1 MFFLSLE
8 STWSNFRWSWWM
20 YLSPAEALR
29 SPKQQST
36 QLCGTFPALCDS
48 SFKTLKT
55 FGRGVSD
62 PLSSKPGTWGIF
74 ITLSP
79 EVNCRCFAF
88 ALFHIAVIFVCLFL
102 AWQIWYIIWSALR
115 KSKFIWYNSRKEK
128 ARYAVYWALQS
139 QILFYWQV
147 RRFWFITAKLHA
159 AGLLSR
165 DKRKN
170 LFFLIFCCKQNSK
183 LVWVSFYSGLQGSA
197 RKKKV
202 YLKSLFAGL
211 ERKQQDGDQI
221 SAK

>member
-29 SPKQQST
+29 SPKQQSN
-36 QLCGTFPALCDS
+36 QPCGTFPALCDS

-62 PLSSKPGTWGIF
+62 PPSSKPGTWGIF

-79 EVNCRCFAF
+79 EVIYRCFAF
-88 ALFHIAVIFVCLFL
+88 ALFHIAAVFVCLFL

-115 KSKFIWYNSRKEK
+115 KNKFIWYNSWKEK

-159 AGLLSR
+159 ASLLSR
-165 DKRKN
+165 DKTKN
-170 LFFLIFCCKQNSK
+170 IFFLFFAVSK
-183 LVWVSFYSGLQGSA
+183 TANWFESVFIVGCRVQQE
-197 RKKKV
+197 KKK
-202 YLKSLFAGL
+202 KRF
-211 ERKQQDGDQI
+211 I
-221 SAK
+221 